1 VMARSTNN
9 RPIIGWITSKK
20 IKLYFPGQ
28 SPEDAKTWVL
38 QEEE

>member
-1 VMARSTNN
+1 MSRSTND

-28 SPEDAKTWVL
+28 PKENAKTWIL
-38 QEEE
+38 QEEEE